1 MMDHGFD
8 NHDDMMDHG
17 FDSQYGMMDH
27 GFGDMGMSNLFDTS
41 HPVEERNDY
50 YGYDQGYNQGY

>member
-1 MMDHGFD
+1 
-8 NHDDMMDHG
+8 MMDHG
-17 FDSQYGMMDH
+17 FDSQDGMMDH